1 MSTKVS
7 EKASADSST
16 KTMALI
22 AIVVAA
28 GVGLA
33 EVLTKLH
40 AG

>member
-22 AIVVAA
+22 AIVVA